1 MNVRAWLRSSSQ
13 WGLVLLGGV
22 WLGSCL
28 SSTPMAPEATA
39 QAADQ
44 AGAAPAAA
52 GAMPS
57 VTIPDFSE
65 LAARANPSVVSIQ
78 VFRKL
83 PMGGMQGQMP
93 QIPEQFRPFFPWLFQ
108 NPDQQPQQ
116 RQQPKQKER
125 LVPASAGS
133 GFVISEDGFIVT
145 NNHVIEN
152 GEKIEVE
159 LGEDETYPATVVG
172 RDPKIDVALLK
183 IEPKGKLQPLVFG
196 NSNAVRI
203 GQWVVAIGNP
213 FRLNH
218 TVTAGIVSALGRNIG
233 RGNYDNYIQTDA
245 SINPGNSGGP
255 LLNLRGE
262 VIGVNTAI
270 ITRTGDSAGIGLAVP
285 ADMVKNVVDQLRA
298 KGSVQRGW
306 IGVQIQKVTPTM
318 AKGLGLPNAR
328 GAVVGM
334 VTPGGPAAKAGLE
347 SSDVITHVDGV
358 EIGDYHDLPVRIS
371 QLAPGTRVEL
381 TIFREGKSLKKALV
395 LGTLP
400 DDPNMQA
407 GDEGSGD
414 ADQPD
419 ANQTVLGMV
428 LRNIEAADIERFELT
443 EKKGALVVE
452 TLQGSAADYAALR
465 PGDVVRSA
473 KVEGKTYDVTNVDEL
488 RVAVR
493 KAQDAKADVVVLVIV
508 REGQKALVALDL
520 KVGQ

>member
-1 MNVRAWLRSSSQ
+1 MSIRAWLRSSSQ
-13 WGLVLLGGV
+13 WGLVLMGGV

-28 SSTPMAPEATA
+28 GATPMAPESTA
-39 QAADQ
+39 QAADRTE
-44 AGAAPAAA
+44 AAPAAS
-52 GAMPS
+52 AMPV
-57 VTIPDFSE
+57 VTMPDFSE
-65 LAARANPSVVSIQ
+65 LAERANPSVVSIQ

-83 PMGGMQGQMP
+83 SGMQGQVP
-93 QIPEQFRPFFPWLFQ
+93 QIPEQLRPFFPWLFQ
-108 NPDQQPQQ
+108 NPDPQQ
-116 RQQPKQKER
+116 RQQRQPQRDR
-125 LVPASAGS
+125 LVPSGAGS
-133 GFVISEDGFIVT
+133 GFVISDDGYIVT
-145 NNHVIEN
+145 NNHVIDKA
-152 GEKIEVE
+152 EKIEVE
-159 LGEDETYPATVVG
+159 VGEDESYTAALIG
-172 RDPKIDVALLK
+172 RDEKIDIALLK
-183 IEPKGKLQPLVFG
+183 IEPRNKLNPL
-196 NSNAVRI
+196 AVGRSQDLRI

-270 ITRTGDSAGIGLAVP
+270 ITRTGESAGIGLAVP
-285 ADMVKNVVDQLRA
+285 ADMVKNVVDQLRSN
-298 KGSVQRGW
+298 GSVQRGW

-371 QLAPGTRVEL
+371 QLAPGTKVEL
-381 TIFREGKSLKKALV
+381 TVFREGKSLKKALV

-400 DDPNMQA
+400 DDPNAAAQA
-407 GDEGSGD
+407 D
-414 ADQPD
+414 APGE
-419 ANQTVLGMV
+419 AEPAESQTVLGMV
-428 LRNIEAADIERFELT
+428 LRNIEATDIERFELT

-452 TLQGSAADYAALR
+452 TVQGSAADYAALR

-473 KVEGKTYDVTNVDEL
+473 KVEGKSYEVATVEDL
-488 RVAVR
+488 RTAVR
-493 KAQDAKADVVVLVIV
+493 KAQDVKAEVVVLVIV

-520 KVGQ
+520 KAGQ